1 MLDFKINKNTIKSY
15 IRKLK
20 EKGIKEVKIF
30 LVSQFYEFNGMIDG
44 EEINETRIVP
54 IEQIEKDV
62 KDKNVYFYLDVE
74 KKVIEVRC
82 FFKFCYH
89 IIDENFEKLKK
100 IALAKFVAK
109 NL

>member
-1 MLDFKINKNTIKSY
+1 MLDLKINKNTIKSY

-20 EKGIKEVKIF
+20 EKGVKEVKIF
-30 LVSQFYEFNGMIDG
+30 LVSHFNSMTYCE

-54 IEQIEKDV
+54 IEQIEEYV

-89 IIDENFEKLKK
+89 IIDENFEELKK
-100 IALAKFVAK
+100 AALTKFVAK